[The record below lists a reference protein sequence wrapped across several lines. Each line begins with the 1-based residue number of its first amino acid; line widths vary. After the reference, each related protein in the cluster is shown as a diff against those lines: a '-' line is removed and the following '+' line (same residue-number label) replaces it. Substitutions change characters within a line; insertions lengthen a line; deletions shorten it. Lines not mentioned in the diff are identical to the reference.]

1 MKFMIASD
9 LHGSYE
15 FGKLLFER
23 FDEEQPV
30 KLLLLG
36 DLLYHGARNALP
48 NGYDT
53 ITLTKLLNAHK
64 ESILAV
70 RGNCD
75 AEIDQMV
82 LEFPIMSDYLQLYVD
97 GRPWFV
103 THGHVYDE
111 HTDFPYE
118 KDTVL
123 LHGHTHV
130 KVMQR
135 IGKIWYMNPGSTS
148 IPKDGS
154 VHSYMTYEDGV
165 FTIKDITNGAPLMSY
180 KL

>member
-15 FGKLLFER
+15 AGKRLFER
-23 FDEEQPV
+23 FDEEKPV
-30 KLLLLG
+30 RLILLG

-48 NGYDT
+48 DGYDT
-53 ITLTKLLNAHK
+53 IALTKLLNAHR
-64 ESILAV
+64 EDILAV

-75 AEIDQMV
+75 SEVDQTV
-82 LEFPIMSDYLQLYVD
+82 LECPIMSDYLQLYVD

-103 THGHVYDE
+103 THGHLYDE

-154 VHSYMTYEDGV
+154 ICSYMTYEDGV
-165 FTIKDITNGAPLMSY
+165 FYEKDLSDGSTLLSF